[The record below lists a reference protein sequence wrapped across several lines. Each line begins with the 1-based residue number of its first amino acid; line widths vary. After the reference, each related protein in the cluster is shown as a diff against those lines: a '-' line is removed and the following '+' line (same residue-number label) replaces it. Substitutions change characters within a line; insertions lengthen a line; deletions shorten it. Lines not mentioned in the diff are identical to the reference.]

1 MRLLELL
8 FPSRCA
14 ACGEPGAELCARCR
28 ELLPRLDG
36 SLCARC
42 GTPTAWPVARC
53 LECAGRRIAFA
64 QARSALSYS
73 GSVPRLIGAWKERG
87 QRRLAGIAA
96 ELLAE
101 VIPRPQVK
109 ALTFVPAQRERSL
122 SRGFHPAG
130 ALAVELA
137 LIWELPLLDLLERI
151 GSPRRQRGLALSE
164 RTRNVECAFR
174 ARKGARPPASLCLVD
189 DVYTS
194 GATTSACAGA
204 LRKAGCRRI
213 EVVAL
218 ARAVRER

>member
-1 MRLLELL
+1 MLELL
-8 FPSRCA
+8 FPLRCA
-14 ACGEPGAELCARCR
+14 ACGEPGQELCARCR
-28 ELLPRLDG
+28 ELLPRLLG
-36 SLCARC
+36 PLCARC

-73 GSVPRLIGAWKERG
+73 GAVPKLIGAWKEQG

-101 VIPRPQVK
+101 VIPRPEAN

-122 SRGFHPAG
+122 WRGFHPAG
-130 ALAVELA
+130 ALAFELA
-137 LIWELPLLDLLERI
+137 RLWELPLLSLLERV
-151 GSPRRQRGLALSE
+151 GTPRRQRGLALSE
-164 RTRNVECAFR
+164 RSRNVEHAFR
-174 ARKGARPPASLCLVD
+174 VRAGAKPPASLCLVD

-194 GATTSACAGA
+194 GATVSACASA
-204 LRKAGCRRI
+204 LRKAGCRRV
-213 EVVAL
+213 EAVAL